1 MPMKPATVE
10 TWIWVLVYGGLLL
23 GSLGLFSRA
32 SDPALSLGLI
42 VGGGALVALGVVL
55 VAVRARMP
63 P

>member
-32 SDPALSLGLI
+32 SDPALGLGLI